1 MAVGSMEHL
10 RGSATKCEPLVTRPG
25 QAPDWGLW
33 SDWNSS
39 VRNHRSWSMR
49 LDSTVQMQR
58 REFDKRLTVV
68 LSVFL
73 RRMRWH
79 MVHRNPKASVMP
91 VLGQGHSPVRRY
103 TAPPPHWAHGI
114 QDEVRDRNR
123 GNTRVAETPAKR
135 VRTTERGRGR
145 ARGWH
150 TPVTARLRQRGQ
162 TNRQGRLRDG
172 EWEGRQASEEAR
184 GGETG
189 VARRRAGGTRR
200 ARGSSRERDHGD
212 TKKKKKE
219 NNSKGGHDTQEGH
232 VEEGGRRRW
241 GE

>member
-25 QAPDWGLW
+25 QAPDG
-33 SDWNSS
+33 SDWNSC
-39 VRNHRSWSMR
+39 VANRRSWSMR

-58 REFDKRLTVV
+58 REFDKCLTVV

-73 RRMRWH
+73 RKMRWL
-79 MVHRNPKASVMP
+79 MVRRNQTASVMP

-103 TAPPPHWAHGI
+103 TPPTPHWAHGI
-114 QDEVRDRNR
+114 EEEVRDRDQ
-123 GNTRVAETPAKR
+123 GNTRVGERPGKR
-135 VRTTERGRGR
+135 VGTTERGRGR

-150 TPVTARLRQRGQ
+150 TRVTARLRQRGR

-172 EWEGRQASEEAR
+172 EWEGRRASEGAR

-200 ARGSSRERDHGD
+200 ARGSSGERDQGD
-212 TKKKKKE
+212 TKKKKEKKTTE
-219 NNSKGGHDTQEGH
+219 RADMTPSKDT
-232 VEEGGRRRW
+232 
-241 GE
+241 